1 METPVGVIGHVHLQG
16 KLNGLIEDHKNRVA
30 EFAILLIR
38 INKFR
43 QLNITHGYRIGD
55 GVLVEFYNRLNTLAQ
70 NHDEV
75 VRVGSADFM
84 LIINDLQNE
93 GHATLAAIRLLE
105 ELEEE
110 FEIADRKLKINVEIG
125 VAIFPYH
132 GQDSGT
138 LLINSEIAL
147 TAALRKSP
155 PYIIYSQAYEQNDAT
170 SWDIDSELRAAIDK
184 DQFELYFQPQVN
196 LKTGQPFGAE
206 ALLRWKHPDRGLV
219 RPDYFIPIAEQS
231 NVIHGITDWTIRA
244 ALWLTKDWPVG
255 PVPLKVSVNMSPRVF
270 DGGGLIESI
279 QNSAAVFNANLNNLT
294 LEVTE
299 SALMENVS
307 TGTNI
312 LEELKSLGVNISI
325 DHFGTGYSSMA
336 YFKNIPANELKIDR
350 SFVSGMVE
358 NPKDMHIVR
367 SMIDMSQGFGLKVVA
382 EGVENRETFDLLK
395 TFGCD
400 IAQGEYVS
408 RPMPQDKFIE
418 WLEQYYEV
426 C

>member
-1 METPVGVIGHVHLQG
+1 
-16 KLNGLIEDHKNRVA
+16 
-30 EFAILLIR
+30 
-38 INKFR
+38 
-43 QLNITHGYRIGD
+43 
-55 GVLVEFYNRLNTLAQ
+55 
-70 NHDEV
+70 
-75 VRVGSADFM
+75 
-84 LIINDLQNE
+84 
-93 GHATLAAIRLLE
+93 
-105 ELEEE
+105 
-110 FEIADRKLKINVEIG
+110 

-132 GQDSGT
+132 GRDSDT

-147 TAALRKSP
+147 AAALRKSP
-155 PYIIYSQAYEQNDAT
+155 PYIIYSQAYEQDDTT

-307 TGTNI
+307 IGTSI

-336 YFKNIPANELKIDR
+336 YFKNISANELKIDR
-350 SFVSGMVE
+350 SFVSSMPE

-367 SMIDMSQGFGLKVVA
+367 SMIDLSQGFGLKVVA

-408 RPMPQDKFIE
+408 GPMPQDKFIE